1 MGRLGGAG
9 AQPALWLRGSR
20 KRSGAP
26 LSSGRSFN
34 NSLVGKRNSRGFLEI
49 PSNGQGLLQGLRIL
63 QRSAFVHLGAAGG
76 PRGGGAS
83 RGMTHTVSKWHFLLF
98 ESYIHSELKDL
109 EVRLSSKNQRN
120 EQMKT
125 NLEFH
130 WAG

>member
-1 MGRLGGAG
+1 
-9 AQPALWLRGSR
+9 
-20 KRSGAP
+20 
-26 LSSGRSFN
+26 
-34 NSLVGKRNSRGFLEI
+34 
-49 PSNGQGLLQGLRIL
+49 
-63 QRSAFVHLGAAGG
+63 
-76 PRGGGAS
+76 
-83 RGMTHTVSKWHFLLF
+83 MTHTVSKWHFLLF